1 MRRLTGIWLLAFATF
16 VSAQEGED
24 AASQPDRVRK
34 VEEQLQQEREARKQL
49 EKRVGDL
56 ESSLQKATEVLA
68 RAQDRRDIDEELEAY
83 FKEQQVVVPAEEA
96 LWRLQIGVVLVGSY
110 TATFGGA
117 GDRNTFSLDDAYVKF
132 SYAFTD
138 QLTGRYYTDGSLAEL
153 EFRHSDALQLNG
165 GVVVVPFGQFN
176 QRSFP
181 DSFDTLSRPLL
192 YLSNREIFV
201 TAPNLPS
208 PVFNTVYSDTGL
220 VFSGSLWRG
229 QDQLYYAAYVTNGL
243 LGGNDL
249 GQTSATRDNNNDKQI
264 GGRVAY
270 TNASW
275 LERTRIGFGISAA
288 GGDYDLNDELSY
300 RLYGVDL
307 LVVLGGLGA
316 DGEGSVTLRAE
327 YVYAPREILYPDAT
341 DPTMNI
347 NEASREQG
355 FFVLI
360 EVRLDSKWMLYGAW
374 DELQRSGPL
383 VTNGELD
390 PANLNDVTTT
400 IRRFAIGVAYRI
412 TAGILFKVE
421 YAYWEFDLGVPDAQ
435 RISTQVV
442 VPF

>member
-83 FKEQQVVVPAEEA
+83 LKEQQVVVPAEEA

-110 TATFGGA
+110 TATFDGA

-208 PVFNTVYSDTGL
+208 PVFNSVYSDTGL

-307 LVVLGGLGA
+307 LVVVGGFGA
-316 DGEGSVTLRAE
+316 DGIQASTSHFHRKHERRWVL
-327 YVYAPREILYPDAT
+327 
-341 DPTMNI
+341 
-347 NEASREQG
+347 EAG
-355 FFVLI
+355 WI
-360 EVRLDSKWMLYGAW
+360 YD
-374 DELQRSGPL
+374 
-383 VTNGELD
+383 
-390 PANLNDVTTT
+390 
-400 IRRFAIGVAYRI
+400 
-412 TAGILFKVE
+412 
-421 YAYWEFDLGVPDAQ
+421 
-435 RISTQVV
+435 
-442 VPF
+442 